1 MDGPSGRGPGPGT
14 GLPWNSCS
22 AEGLSAP
29 PRVQKRGSGWL
40 AASKGRGG
48 CRSER
53 EAMAGP
59 RADPSIFPS
68 CGSPLL
74 SAMGSRDPGS
84 NSLPLQRRPAT
95 APLCTGSP
103 PGGER
108 TMGAPCPRTGAR
120 TSPARV
126 SPGGQPGP
134 GVPSWPW
141 GRAGGGGG
149 WGGGADRAACGPEP
163 ASLPPQ
169 SGPRTWLSRTAISR
183 GRRPASGAPRS
194 LRSTPSG
201 GNPATS
207 RSPPRRCPH
216 RGPQRRRR
224 TRRPPGR
231 RSPAGAGRPP
241 CRATP
246 ASPSSLTTAAPAS

>member
-40 AASKGRGG
+40 AASKGPGG

-74 SAMGSRDPGS
+74 SAMGPRDPGS

-141 GRAGGGGG
+141 GRAGGVGGG
-149 WGGGADRAACGPEP
+149 VAELTVPPVVLSPRPSRPRAAQGPGSAGRRSHGDAGRLPGPLGASGLLLPAGTQLLRDPHQGGAPTAAPRGASARGAHQGGGARRGRG
-163 ASLPPQ
+163 
-169 SGPRTWLSRTAISR
+169 GPRAE
-183 GRRPASGAPRS
+183 PR
-194 LRSTPSG
+194 LLH
-201 GNPATS
+201 
-207 RSPPRRCPH
+207 H
-216 RGPQRRRR
+216 RV
-224 TRRPPGR
+224 
-231 RSPAGAGRPP
+231 
-241 CRATP
+241 
-246 ASPSSLTTAAPAS
+246 